1 MTLYEFDNTGHHAN
15 MWVIYCGEKYYVISA
30 NFPERLF
37 ALVPEKEYVPLD
49 EWCWVRCENVSL
61 IKNEILKFPV
71 IKNNSRES
79 MTEPNSKFQQ
89 EHEQFHA
96 AAVNLWLLL
105 ANYLAQLDKVVEFLA
120 TKLES
125 IKWRRR

>member
-15 MWVIYCGEKYYVISA
+15 MWVIYCGKKHYVISA

-37 ALVPEKEYVPLD
+37 ALVPEKEDVPLD

-61 IKNEILKFPV
+61 IKNEILNFPA
-71 IKNNSRES
+71 IKNREP
-79 MTEPNSKFQQ
+79 MTKPPQ

-125 IKWRRR
+125 IKWRHR

>member
-15 MWVIYCGEKYYVISA
+15 MWVIYCGKKHYVISA

-37 ALVPEKEYVPLD
+37 ALVPEKEDVPLD

-61 IKNEILKFPV
+61 IKNEILNFPA
-71 IKNNSRES
+71 IKNMEP
-79 MTEPNSKFQQ
+79 MTKPQQ

-96 AAVNLWLLL
+96 AVVNLGRLLVKESRI
-105 ANYLAQLDKVVEFLA
+105 DKVVEFLA

-125 IKWRRR
+125 IKWRHR